1 MFLEIMCRKHLKM
14 LPAADFLVNFQCL
27 DFVPSTYSMFLN
39 LEKSKQDLLMGYDL
53 QVIKFVLEIA
63 KLYEYGL

>member
-1 MFLEIMCRKHLKM
+1 M

-39 LEKSKQDLLMGYDL
+39 LEKSKQDLLVGYDL